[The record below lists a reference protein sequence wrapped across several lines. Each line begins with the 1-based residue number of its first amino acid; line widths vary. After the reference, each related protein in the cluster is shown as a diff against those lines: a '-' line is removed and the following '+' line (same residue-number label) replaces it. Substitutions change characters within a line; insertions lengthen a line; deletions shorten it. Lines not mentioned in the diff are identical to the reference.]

1 MAAGNGWTMGFL
13 VGLGQR
19 YSRAIASLPNR
30 PGRLPSWAGLFLGW
44 THIGEDQP
52 IAFGN
57 RVPGLAHLVPEL
69 AAIGFAGLLKAT
81 ALSIELPAVIAAAD
95 AVLLDLAIIERGAA
109 VAAAGVQQA
118 DTAMPVAEQDEV
130 FAERANFS
138 GDVGGVG
145 HKTDRVPVTPEQF
158 PHRRAAPDLGQ
169 FGPRGGRL
177 YGIGG

>member
-44 THIGEDQP
+44 THIGEDQS

-69 AAIGFAGLLKAT
+69 AAIGFAGLFKA
-81 ALSIELPAVIAAAD
+81 AAFGIELPAVIAAAD

-118 DTAMPVAEQDEV
+118 DAAKPVTEQDQILCQ
-130 FAERANFS
+130 RADLF
-138 GDVGGVG
+138 GDIGCVS
-145 HKTDRVPVTPEQF
+145 HKTDRVPVTP
-158 PHRRAAPDLGQ
+158 
-169 FGPRGGRL
+169 
-177 YGIGG
+177 

>member
-44 THIGEDQP
+44 AHIGEDQP

-57 RVPGLAHLVPEL
+57 GVPGLAHLVPEL
-69 AAIGFAGLLKAT
+69 AAIGFAGLLKA
-81 ALSIELPAVIAAAD
+81 AAFGIELPAVIAAAD

-109 VAAAGVQQA
+109 MAAAGVQQA
-118 DTAMPVAEQDEV
+118 DAAKPVAELDQIL
-130 FAERANFS
+130 
-138 GDVGGVG
+138 
-145 HKTDRVPVTPEQF
+145 TQC
-158 PHRRAAPDLGQ
+158 AASNP
-169 FGPRGGRL
+169 GPG
-177 YGIGG
+177 